1 MIAIFI
7 ELSVVRE
14 LATIVEHC
22 LSCHLSEELKSDSV
36 QYCKVNLV

>member
-7 ELSVVRE
+7 ELSVVSE
-14 LATIVEHC
+14 LATKHC